1 MSNIVYTKQSKESFL
16 DVARR
21 LAYEVAAS
29 VGVIIS
35 DADEDY
41 YASLYL
47 AKYPRY
53 GSEMPLRSKMMNVI
67 AEDFAG

>member
-1 MSNIVYTKQSKESFL
+1 MSSVYHKKSLDDFL
-16 DVARR
+16 AVARH

-41 YASLYL
+41 YAIQYL

>member
-1 MSNIVYTKQSKESFL
+1 MEIYNYQKKSMEDFVV
-16 DVARR
+16 VARR

-35 DADEDY
+35 DADEEY
-41 YASLYL
+41 YASQYL
-47 AKYPRY
+47 ARYPRY